1 MSERAPIAYI
11 VDDDEGTRRY
21 FEAVLAAENVTCRW
35 TESALSFLERYD
47 PDQPGCLLLDVQMPG
62 MTGPA
67 LQHELNL
74 RGAVIPVIFISN
86 HPEVPTAVEAILHG
100 AFDFLQKPVPPER
113 LLLRVRK
120 ALDYDASNRAVLKE
134 RDQMVRRL
142 ATLTPREREVF
153 SRLVAG
159 HANKVIASDLRLS
172 KRTVELYRARVME
185 KTGSR
190 SLAQLVRLAM
200 EVEAVPLSPQR
211 PAGVMLRGE

>member
-1 MSERAPIAYI
+1 MSDLVPVVYI
-11 VDDDEGTRRY
+11 VDDDEVARRY
-21 FEAVLAAENVTCRW
+21 FEAVLTAENVTCCW

-47 PDQPGCLLLDVQMPG
+47 PGQPGCLLLDVQMPG

-67 LQHELNL
+67 LQHELNM
-74 RGAVIPVIFISN
+74 RGAVIPVIFVSG

-113 LLLRVRK
+113 LLLRVHK
-120 ALDYDASNRAVLKE
+120 ALDYDASNRAALKE
-134 RDQMVRRL
+134 RDQIIKRL

-172 KRTVELYRARVME
+172 KRTVELYRARIME
-185 KTGSR
+185 KTDSR

-200 EVEAVPLSPQR
+200 EVEAVPLSAQR
-211 PAGVMLRGE
+211 PAAI